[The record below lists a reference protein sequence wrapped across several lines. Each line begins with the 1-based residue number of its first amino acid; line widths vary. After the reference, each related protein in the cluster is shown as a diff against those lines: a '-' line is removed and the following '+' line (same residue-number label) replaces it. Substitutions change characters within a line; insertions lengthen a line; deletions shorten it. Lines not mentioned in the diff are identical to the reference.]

1 MSATQATK
9 NQYNSVDKDRFL
21 LDILICPACSN
32 SNSTLVIDSG
42 SASCTQCGSHFP
54 IFKCADKEIPWLYKE
69 PESQVYE
76 WQARLKGFMHI
87 NELEQQHLKEGLKD
101 KRLSK
106 TGQKRIRKLF
116 DSKKQQREQVLS
128 LLAPFNLQNSES
140 VSINLVGKIQNN
152 TPRVQGLTSYYDNI
166 FRDWSWSNYENQQML
181 DAINRVYDA
190 HNSIG
195 KILTI
200 GSGAG
205 RLSYD
210 IHKKYSADYS
220 LLLDINPLLMSA
232 ACNAIQGNCFDL
244 NEFPIAPLNKQ
255 TFYATQ
261 SCGAPLAIKENIDYL
276 FADGMNPP
284 VNEGAFDTVLTPW
297 LLDIIPQ
304 NLRDYIPRINRCIR
318 EGGIWLNTG
327 SLAFFHKQA
336 SWCYSEEE
344 VIELIEK
351 NGFELIAANRNTIS
365 YLKSPLSAH
374 GRTEDVFSFC
384 ARKIKNVV
392 QPKKYEYLP
401 TWIRNTTESIPKQL
415 NYEIG
420 SSKHLLQAQVFGA
433 IDGNRS
439 IEQIGGLVAKQYN
452 LEVTESITAV
462 RQIMIDS
469 FEEH

>member
-1 MSATQATK
+1 MSATQATSSQHSPIE
-9 NQYNSVDKDRFL
+9 NDGFL
-21 LDILICPACSN
+21 FDSLTCPSCNDSN
-32 SNSTLVIDSG
+32 SPLKKDSG
-42 SASCTQCGSHFP
+42 SVFCTKCEGRFP
-54 IFKCADKEIPWLYKE
+54 LLTCAGKEIPWLYQQ
-69 PESQVYE
+69 PELHLFE
-76 WQARLKGFMHI
+76 WQARLKGFIHI
-87 NELEQQHLKEGLKD
+87 NELEQQRLKAGLKD

-106 TGQKRIRKLF
+106 TGQKRIRKLL
-116 DSKKQQREQVLS
+116 DAKKQQHEQVLS
-128 LLAPFNLQNSES
+128 LLAPFNLQISENAPS
-140 VSINLVGKIQNN
+140 NLVGNMQSK
-152 TPRVQGLTSYYDNI
+152 TPKVQGLTSYYDNI
-166 FRDWSWSNYENQQML
+166 FRDWAWSNNESQQML
-181 DAINRVYDA
+181 EAIDRVYDA

-210 IHKKYSADYS
+210 IHIKYSADYS

-232 ACNAIQGNCFDL
+232 ACNAIQGKSFDL

-255 TFYATQ
+255 AFYATQ
-261 SCGAPLAIKENIDYL
+261 SCSAPHAIKENIDYL

-284 VNEGAFDTVLTPW
+284 VNEGGFDTVLTPW

-344 VIELIEK
+344 VVELLEK
-351 NGFELIAANRNTIS
+351 NGFELIAADRSTIS
-365 YLKSPLSAH
+365 YMKSPLSAH
-374 GRTEDVFSFC
+374 GRTENIFSFC
-384 ARKIKNVV
+384 ARKIKNVI

-401 TWIRNTTESIPKQL
+401 IWIRNTTEAIPKQIDYEL
-415 NYEIG
+415 N
-420 SSKHLLQAQVFGA
+420 SSKHLLQAQVLGA
-433 IDGNRS
+433 IDGSRS
-439 IEQIGGLVAKQYN
+439 IEQIGELVAKQYN
-452 LEVTESITAV
+452 LEITESITAV